1 MGARAFRIVVAMT
14 ALGSLSGCMSVKYEL
29 TDMVRPI
36 PNQPPMTTSGVVGR
50 YDPETRVLTFED
62 GRAVR
67 LVDGTRVAT
76 SVGGDM
82 HPGELVIVDL
92 AMPIGVSWPG
102 AVPVSTF
109 K

>member
-1 MGARAFRIVVAMT
+1 MGARIRGIVVVMT

-50 YDPETRVLTFED
+50 YDPEARVLTFED
-62 GRAVR
+62 GRVVR
-67 LVDGTRVAT
+67 LVEGTRVAT
-76 SVGGDM
+76 ACGGDM
-82 HPGELVIVDL
+82 HPGEMVIVNF
-92 AMPIGVSWPG
+92 AMPIGVAWPG
-102 AVPVSTF
+102 DVPVSTF

>member
-1 MGARAFRIVVAMT
+1 MGPRLRRLAVVMV

-29 TDMVRPI
+29 TDTVRPI

-50 YDPETRVLTFED
+50 YDTETRVLTFED
-62 GRAVR
+62 GRTVR

-76 SVGGDM
+76 AVGGDI
-82 HPGELVIVDL
+82 HPGEMVIVIS
-92 AMPIGVSWPG
+92 AMPIGVAWSG
-102 AVPVSTF
+102 DVPVSTF